1 MLLNCDNALSAYVKL
16 FDLLTIQQRMRLLYI
31 AGYAYE
37 IRKLAC
43 K

>member
-16 FDLLTIQQRMRLLYI
+16 FDLLTVQQRMRLILI
-31 AGYAYE
+31 SGYAYE
-37 IRKLAC
+37 IRQLAC